1 MNWEAMTAIA
11 ETAGVIGVIISIV
24 YLSLQIRHRNQAS
37 WDATFKS
44 TLALSISSH
53 HEMIEGDNG
62 KAIIHGLLNYED
74 LQGREKL
81 IFDSVIAS
89 WFMVVASALFSKGL
103 GFFDDEHT
111 ETLSNILHS
120 RFFPYS
126 GIHAWWRESK
136 GIFSTEAQNW
146 FEKEMA
152 KSDMSQDFF
161 RIKTAGQP
169 SAD

>member
-1 MNWEAMTAIA
+1 MNWEAITAIA
-11 ETAGVIGVIISIV
+11 QTAGVIGVIISIV
-24 YLSLQIRHRNQAS
+24 YLSIQIRHSNQAS

-62 KAIIHGLLNYED
+62 ETIIRGLLNYEN

-81 IFDSVIAS
+81 IFDSVISS
-89 WFMVVASALFSKGL
+89 WFTVVASALFSKGL

-111 ETLSNILHS
+111 ETLRNILHS

-126 GIHAWWRESK
+126 GIHSWWQESK
-136 GIFSTEAQNW
+136 GIFSTEAQLW

-152 KSDMSQDFF
+152 EADMSQDFF
-161 RIKTAGQP
+161 RIKEAGGP
-169 SAD
+169 SSN

>member
-1 MNWEAMTAIA
+1 MNWEAMAAIA
-11 ETAGVIGVIISIV
+11 ETAGVIGVVISIV
-24 YLSLQIRHRNQAS
+24 YLSTQVRRSNQAS

-62 KAIIHGLLNYED
+62 DVVIRGLLNYED

-89 WFMVVASALFSKGL
+89 WFTVVASALFSRGL

-111 ETLSNILHS
+111 KTLSNILHS

-126 GIHAWWRESK
+126 GIHSWWRESK
-136 GIFSTEAQNW
+136 DMFSTETQNW
-146 FEKEMA
+146 FESEMA
-152 KSDMSQDFF
+152 KADMSKDFF
-161 RIKTAGQP
+161 KIKDARQSSAG
-169 SAD
+169 